1 MSKGRSNATRI
12 MLAVVGGALSAG
24 SLHAIPERYWNNT
37 FGGAFISSANW
48 NSPDPGDPIPG
59 SANYA
64 IFNLASTY
72 TVTLSANRTVNQ
84 LMGRLGAVTFNLGGF
99 TMTTNNVW
107 VADEDGN
114 QAQFTIS
121 NGRIISDG
129 GFVGANF
136 MTTAT
141 LNQTGSMQWQMS
153 DDLSVGEFGAGTF
166 NMLPGATLTGFGI
179 FIGTGSTGVGIMNME
194 GANTRATITGDV
206 FVGYLGEGTLNI
218 TNGADVVTPQLNVAT
233 IAGASGEINVSGA
246 GSTLSGGVV
255 QWNIGNS
262 GHGVTNITDGGVV
275 SSSTSQLGSGSG
287 SLGECLISG
296 DGSRWTSSGSFYP
309 GRGGMGFLTVEN
321 SGELSAAASV
331 VLGLEATGYGEV
343 LVQSGGSISAQSQL
357 QIGREGEG
365 VMTILAQSSVTS
377 SGVGSPTFTAGYLG
391 GLAGSSGT
399 LSISGANAEW
409 IAESGS
415 AVIGFG
421 GEGYLTIGA
430 AGQLQSAGGFV
441 GRNPGSF
448 GSVTISGNSARWN
461 STGGVSVGV
470 GPSGAPGGSGIMT
483 VNGQGKFVAPVLNVG
498 AGGTISGDGEYQ
510 AAITNSGVVAP
521 GNPGNSAGT
530 LSINGDYTQTIAGDL
545 EIQIGSAGFDKLS
558 VTNAA
563 NLNGVLVVSMI
574 GNYNPPDGQVFE
586 ILNASSVSGA
596 FSTAML
602 PTLPGGRTFS
612 VSYTN
617 TAVRLTVGEGGPACP
632 ADVDGDGFIGFSD
645 LNVVISQFN
654 TSGPNLQGDVNGD
667 GEVNFADLN
676 AVISLFNTDCE

>member
-1 MSKGRSNATRI
+1 MSMSRASAARI
-12 MLAVVGGALSAG
+12 LLAAVGGAFSAG
-24 SLHAIPERYWNNT
+24 SLHAIPERFWNNT

-48 NSPDPGDPIPG
+48 TSPDPGDPIPG

-84 LMGRLGAVTFNLGGF
+84 LMGRLGNVTFNLGGF

-114 QAQFTIS
+114 QAQFSIS

-129 GFVGANF
+129 AFIGANF
-136 MTTAT
+136 MTIAT
-141 LNQTGSMQWQMS
+141 LNQSGSMQWQMS
-153 DDLSVGEFGAGTF
+153 EDLSVGEFGEGTL
-166 NMLPGATLTGFGI
+166 NMQPGATLSAFGV
-179 FIGTGSTGVGIMNME
+179 FLGTGSTGVGTMNLS
-194 GANTRATITGDV
+194 GANTTASVSGDM
-206 FVGYLGEGTLNI
+206 FVGYLGEGALNI

-233 IAGASGEINVSGA
+233 VAGASGVINISGA
-246 GSTLSGGVV
+246 GSALSGGTV
-255 QWNIGNS
+255 QWNVGNS
-262 GHGVTNITDGGVV
+262 GHGVINITDGATV
-275 SSSTSQLGSGSG
+275 SSFTSQLGSGAG

-296 DGSRWTSSGSFYP
+296 EGSRWISSGSFYP
-309 GRGGMGFLTVEN
+309 GRGGMGMLTVED
-321 SGELSAAASV
+321 GGDLSAAASV
-331 VLGLEATGYGEV
+331 VLGLEASGYGEA
-343 LVQSGGSISAQSQL
+343 LVQTGGTISAQSQL
-357 QIGREGEG
+357 QVGREGEG

-399 LSISGANAEW
+399 MSISGANAEW
-409 IAESGS
+409 IAQSGA

-421 GEGYLTIGA
+421 GEGQLTIGA
-430 AGQLQSAGGFV
+430 AGRLDSAGGFV

-448 GSVTISGNSARWN
+448 GSVTISGGSARWN

-470 GPSGAPGGSGIMT
+470 GPGGAAGGSGIVT
-483 VNGQGKFVAPVLNVG
+483 VNGQGKLVAPILTVG

-510 AAITNSGVVAP
+510 AATTNSGVVAP
-521 GNPGNSAGT
+521 GSPGSAAGT
-530 LSINGDYTQTIAGDL
+530 LIITGPYTQTVAGDL
-545 EIQIGSAGFDKLS
+545 EVQIGSAGFDKLS
-558 VTNAA
+558 VSGAA
-563 NLNGVLVVSMI
+563 SLNGVLVVTMI

-586 ILNASSVSGA
+586 ILTAGSLTGT
-596 FSTAML
+596 FSTTTL

-612 VSYTN
+612 VSYTG
-617 TAVRLTVGEGGPACP
+617 TKVRLTVGEGGAPCP

-654 TSGPNLQGDVNGD
+654 TSGQNLQGDVNGD
-667 GEVNFADLN
+667 GDVNFADLN